1 MVVRDVVLGVW
12 SGVSLSV
19 ATVCHDA
26 GRSLGLGMSIGAA
39 LAQVLSASPSPSPSP
54 SPNPNPNPNQV
65 LSAAVWRVDK
75 LRHVGGSALP
85 PAAAAAQ
92 YFGPSH
98 ALRTATWVVG
108 RAVGVLVAFRMQ
120 TLALT
125 LGASTLSAH
134 ALLMGLGQGAAAR
147 HATWLLAS
155 LGLYAQRRYE
165 LPLVL
170 RALLAPAYL
179 LEASL
184 RGVALKLTNDDFTR
198 ARATARVN

>member
-1 MVVRDVVLGVW
+1 MVVRDLILGMW

-39 LAQVLSASPSPSPSP
+39 LAQVLSA
-54 SPNPNPNPNQV
+54 
-65 LSAAVWRVDK
+65 AVWRVDK
-75 LRHVGGSALP
+75 LRHVGGSTLP

-98 ALRTATWVVG
+98 ALSTATWVVG

-134 ALLMGLGQGAAAR
+134 ALLMGLGQGGAAR
-147 HATWLLAS
+147 HATWLLAA

-165 LPLVL
+165 LPLAL
-170 RALLAPAYL
+170 RVLLAPAYL

-198 ARATARVN
+198 ARAKARVN

>member
-1 MVVRDVVLGVW
+1 MVVRDLILGMW

-39 LAQVLSASPSPSPSP
+39 LAQVLSA
-54 SPNPNPNPNQV
+54 
-65 LSAAVWRVDK
+65 AVWRVDK
-75 LRHVGGSALP
+75 LRHVGGSTLP

-98 ALRTATWVVG
+98 ALSTATWVVG

-134 ALLMGLGQGAAAR
+134 ALLMGLGQGAAAGPR
-147 HATWLLAS
+147 HATWLLAA

-165 LPLVL
+165 LPLAL